1 MIWAGWADFWA
12 MGGQAFYVWMSYGVW
27 AGAIVAEL
35 VLLRLRSNRALARI
49 EEERDLETQ
58 D

>member
-1 MIWAGWADFWA
+1 MNH
-12 MGGQAFYVWMSYGVW
+12 QYYLWMSYG
-27 AGAIVAEL
+27 ATAIAMALEL
-35 VLLRLRSNRALARI
+35 AMLLARRARAKRMI

>member
-1 MIWAGWADFWA
+1 MNHEFFVA
-12 MGGQAFYVWMSYGVW
+12 MSYGAAAV
-27 AGAIVAEL
+27 AIVVEI
-35 VLLRLRSNRALARI
+35 VLLRVRRARALRRI

>member
-1 MIWAGWADFWA
+1 MRSHE
-12 MGGQAFYVWMSYGVW
+12 FYLWMSYGMTAVVL
-27 AGAIVAEL
+27 AIEMAAL
-35 VLLRLRSNRALARI
+35 AMRRRRALRRI

>member
-1 MIWAGWADFWA
+1 MTMDH
-12 MGGQAFYVWMSYGVW
+12 QFYLWMSYAVT
-27 AGAIVAEL
+27 AAAMVAEIA
-35 VLLRLRSNRALARI
+35 LLLARRARAMRTV